1 MCMGVLSPCMSVH
14 CVKSRRGNGSPGTG
28 VIDNCEVL
36 WSSWE
41 SNLSLL
47 EEAMVSHLASP
58 HIHIVLKTFGSR
70 FTFYEEAL

>member
-1 MCMGVLSPCMSVH
+1 MYVSALCEVQ
-14 CVKSRRGNGSPGTG
+14 KREGSPGTG

-58 HIHIVLKTFGSR
+58 HIHIVLKTFGGR